1 MACAEVVSDPLLVA
15 AIDFGTTFSGYA
27 FQTKSDFKQ
36 DPIRI
41 QGFTWTT
48 GSNAG
53 LSMKTPT
60 CVLFNP
66 LKEFDSFGIEAED
79 KYTQLAEED
88 DHRNWYYFR
97 RFKMQ
102 LYRCQVNIKE

>member
-1 MACAEVVSDPLLVA
+1 MACVSDPLLVA

-53 LSMKTPT
+53 LSNKTPT

-66 LKEFDSFGIEAED
+66 SKEFDSFGIEAED
-79 KYTQLAEED
+79 KYIQLKVALNTINQTNKSKVLTALELKQTPVM
-88 DHRNWYYFR
+88 FS
-97 RFKMQ
+97 
-102 LYRCQVNIKE
+102 

>member
-1 MACAEVVSDPLLVA
+1 MYNKIQFGLISCA

-27 FQTKSDFKQ
+27 FQTKADFKE

-53 LSMKTPT
+53 LSNKTPT

-66 LKEFDSFGIEAED
+66 LKEFEILLLH
-79 KYTQLAEED
+79 KP
-88 DHRNWYYFR
+88 
-97 RFKMQ
+97 
-102 LYRCQVNIKE
+102 

>member
-27 FQTKSDFKQ
+27 FQTKSDFKE
-36 DPIRI
+36 DPVRI

-53 LSMKTPT
+53 LSNKTPT
-60 CVLFNP
+60 CILFNP
-66 LKEFDSFGIEAED
+66 SESRLKTNTHSWQKRMTIETGITSADSKCNCID
-79 KYTQLAEED
+79 VK
-88 DHRNWYYFR
+88 
-97 RFKMQ
+97 
-102 LYRCQVNIKE
+102 

>member
-36 DPIRI
+36 DPTRI

-66 LKEFDSFGIEAED
+66 SKEFHSFGIEAED
-79 KYTQLAEED
+79 KYIQLAEEE